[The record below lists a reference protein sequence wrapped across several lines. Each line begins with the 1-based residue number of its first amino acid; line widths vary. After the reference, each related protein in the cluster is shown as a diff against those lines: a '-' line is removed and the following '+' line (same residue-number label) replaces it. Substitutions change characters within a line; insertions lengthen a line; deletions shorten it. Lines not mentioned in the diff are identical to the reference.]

1 MINYE
6 SILSVLVNHSLK
18 TITFTSNKLQIL
30 MPNFADYATVNIIEF
45 WQSVLLVTT
54 VDIMHIYMNV

>member
-1 MINYE
+1 
-6 SILSVLVNHSLK
+6 
-18 TITFTSNKLQIL
+18 